1 MRGLV
6 EMKKIINIMFI
17 ITLLFLF
24 IPNVYANNAL
34 KIESIELDSKSDSTE
49 IINDLSFND
58 LSINYDVQFKNLGD
72 YAKYKVIINNNS
84 NDDYELGDS
93 SNNSQYINYIYDF
106 DDGNNIIEKNK
117 KSTMYLTIKYDKQ
130 IPLEKLN
137 ESDYTEN
144 NNSAVSLN
152 YHVKNPKT
160 MDNNKSMILFVL
172 IVLTLYFIMKKLD
185 NLSFEYLDK
194 KNINYN

>member
-1 MRGLV
+1 
-6 EMKKIINIMFI
+6 
-17 ITLLFLF
+17 
-24 IPNVYANNAL
+24 
-34 KIESIELDSKSDSTE
+34 
-49 IINDLSFND
+49 
-58 LSINYDVQFKNLGD
+58 
-72 YAKYKVIINNNS
+72 
-84 NDDYELGDS
+84 
-93 SNNSQYINYIYDF
+93 
-106 DDGNNIIEKNK
+106 
-117 KSTMYLTIKYDKQ
+117 MYLTIKYDKQ